1 MKLIFVHGRDQQGKI
16 PVALQSE
23 WDTAWNEGLIAAGL
37 TRRTP
42 LDVIF
47 PFYGDKLD
55 ALVKATKTPLVAGVL
70 ARGAGDTFE
79 AEFRG
84 NLIVEMAQNAGVT
97 DADIL
102 RNTTEVVT
110 EKGPLNWGWVQS
122 ILRALDELPGGETW
136 IDIFTRDVY
145 VYLTFPAIREQIDAI
160 VNAAIPDEPCVVVG
174 HSLGSVVAYN
184 VLMKRASPTNVRGFV
199 TVGSPLGMR
208 TIQRY
213 LTKPTA
219 IPTVIKTWF
228 NGYDDADVVALR
240 ALDGHEF
247 PGTPLIENVADIQNA
262 TDNHHGIIHYLDKP
276 AIATWIHQSLTAPL

>member
-1 MKLIFVHGRDQQGKI
+1 MKLIFVHGRDQQGKK
-16 PVALQSE
+16 PVALQGQWE
-23 WDTAWNEGLIAAGL
+23 LAWNEGLIAAGL
-37 TRRTP
+37 HRPTP

-55 ALVKATKTPLVAGVL
+55 ALVKATKSPLVAGVL
-70 ARGAGDTFE
+70 AKGGSDTFE

-84 NLIVEMAQNAGVT
+84 NLIVEMAQNAGIT

-102 RNTTEVVT
+102 RNGGAGVA

-136 IDIFTRDVY
+136 IDLFTRDVY
-145 VYLTFPAIREQIDAI
+145 VYLTFQAAREQIDAI
-160 VNAAIPDEPCVVVG
+160 VNSSIPDEPCVVVA

-184 VLMKRASPTNVRGFV
+184 VLMKRANPTNVLALI
-199 TVGSPLGMR
+199 TVGSPLGMK

-213 LTKPTA
+213 LTKPSSY
-219 IPTVIKTWF
+219 PTVIKSWF

-240 ALDGHEF
+240 ALFGNEF
-247 PGTPLIENVADIQNA
+247 PGTPLITNNADIENA
-262 TDNHHGIIHYLDKP
+262 TNNHHGIIHYLDKP
-276 AIATWIHQSLTAPL
+276 TVATWIHQSLTGFS